1 MDINMKEKVKS
12 TLLVVAFMVF
22 YLVCFSYLENR
33 TGVKIHYLQINL
45 DYRIPFC
52 EYFIIPYLL
61 WFPYVAV
68 TVLYFLYFN
77 KTRGE
82 FYQLAVSLGI
92 GMTLFLLISYVFPN
106 GQQLRPY
113 SFPRD
118 NVFTDMV
125 IALYKT
131 DTSTN
136 VMPSIH
142 VFNSMACCYA
152 IWESKSLKNNWIVR
166 IAAWILTVLI
176 ILATMFLKQH
186 TILDVAAGLLLGK
199 ICWFFMYRFKA
210 QRETALEYE
219 RIKK

>member
-52 EYFIIPYLL
+52 EYFIIPYFL

-118 NVFTDMV
+118 NV
-125 IALYKT
+125 L
-131 DTSTN
+131 
-136 VMPSIH
+136 P
-142 VFNSMACCYA
+142 
-152 IWESKSLKNNWIVR
+152 IW
-166 IAAWILTVLI
+166 
-176 ILATMFLKQH
+176 
-186 TILDVAAGLLLGK
+186 
-199 ICWFFMYRFKA
+199 
-210 QRETALEYE
+210 
-219 RIKK
+219 